1 MTTITYELKDLPDRF
16 VKKVRVDP
24 DTGCWEWIG
33 ARAGYRWNE
42 GKGYASVWWEGR
54 QQGGHRVAYK
64 ILVGP
69 IPAGLTIDHTCR
81 VTYCVN
87 PAHMEPVTQRV
98 NNERSTS
105 PTAQNAVKTHCS
117 KAGHP
122 LDGENLYIRPDGLGY
137 RDCLICRRE
146 RTAASR
152 QRRRVVAA

>member
-1 MTTITYELKDLPDRF
+1 MIYELSSLPENIA
-16 VKKVRVDP
+16 KKIRVNH
-24 DTGCWEWIG
+24 DTECWEWQG
-33 ARAGYRWNE
+33 ARAGDGWDT
-42 GKGYASVWWEGR
+42 GKGYATCWWEGR
-54 QQGGHRVAYK
+54 QQGGHRVTYT

-87 PAHMEPVTQRV
+87 PAHMYPVTQRV

-105 PTAQNAVKTHCS
+105 PTAQNAAKTHCA

-122 LDGENLYIRPDGLGY
+122 LDGENLYIRPDGSGQ
-137 RDCLICRRE
+137 RDCLICRRG

-152 QRRRVVAA
+152 QRRAVGA